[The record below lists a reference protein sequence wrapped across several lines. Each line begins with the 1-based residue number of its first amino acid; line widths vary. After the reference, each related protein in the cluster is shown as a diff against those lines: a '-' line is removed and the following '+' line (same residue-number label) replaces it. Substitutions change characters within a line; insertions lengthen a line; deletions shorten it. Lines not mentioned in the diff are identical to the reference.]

1 MARPVNPNPGTGVL
15 GAILG
20 GVLGG
25 PWGAAAGG
33 VVGAAAGGEKLP
45 LEDALRT
52 SLQAPPLRLSL
63 VQVERWSKFSV
74 RLLVR
79 DASGRFWVLNAQIP
93 VQPAMTPEQLEDG
106 LYDAAMAVANEWQ
119 QQQQPAV

>member
-1 MARPVNPNPGTGVL
+1 MPRPVNPNPGTGVL

-33 VVGAAAGGEKLP
+33 VLGATAGGEKLP
-45 LEDALRT
+45 LEEALRS
-52 SLQAPPLRLSL
+52 SLQAPPLGLSL
-63 VQVERWSKFSV
+63 VQVERWSKFAM

-93 VQPAMTPEQLEDG
+93 VQLALTPEQLEDG
-106 LYDAAMAVANEWQ
+106 IYDAAMAVATQW
-119 QQQQPAV
+119 QQQQPAA